1 MRTLL
6 TTKLILLCFITFA
19 QSKKGIT
26 EYEKGQKAYQSE
38 NFSEAFKWYDLSAQ
52 KGNADAMFELGNLY
66 YDGLGA
72 PQDDTKAYNWYKRAA
87 EMGQT
92 DAMLTIG
99 YWYANGIH
107 VELDYKQTEKWYL
120 KAANLNNAKAMR
132 YLGNLY
138 YHGEEGI
145 EKDLA
150 KAKIWFTK
158 AAEHGDS
165 EASSILMDLGWD

>member
-6 TTKLILLCFITFA
+6 TTTCILLCLITFA
-19 QSKKGIT
+19 QTKKGIN

-52 KGNADAMFELGNLY
+52 KGNCDAMFELGSLY
-66 YDGLGA
+66 YDGLGV
-72 PQDDTKAYNWYKRAA
+72 PQDDTKAYDWYKRAA

-92 DAMLTIG
+92 YAMLTIG
-99 YWYANGIH
+99 YWYANGIY
-107 VELDYKQTEKWYL
+107 VDLDYKETEKWYL
-120 KAANLNNAKAMR
+120 KAANLENVKAMR

-145 EKDLA
+145 NKDQD
-150 KAKIWFTK
+150 KAKMWFTK
-158 AAEHGDS
+158 AAEYGDR
-165 EASSILMDLGWD
+165 EANSILIDLGWD